1 MHQGNGQLLFILVV
15 SYSFDFRMDRSNK
28 DIVSVK
34 HSFALYVDN
43 TPLSVF
49 SSLFSLYQSKVTYIA
64 SYCTVQ
70 ALSSDFT
77 ECVLT
82 DPSFHCW
89 QMWVELPLH
98 LLKYFIVLSCPF
110 PVEGKT
116 RTLCRASKLTVLQIW
131 STGSWVLSPSSV
143 LKIFWDSTCVFPK
156 EGVKITAS
164 MRQFGLLRASQIQW
178 AGVITCHITWGH
190 QMSPGTQA
198 LPVHRARERLLLP
211 CSIQ

>member
-77 ECVLT
+77 VCSHRSLIPLLADVGGAAA
-82 DPSFHCW
+82 PSPQIFYSPFLSLSCGGKD
-89 QMWVELPLH
+89 QNPVQSFKADSIAD
-98 LLKYFIVLSCPF
+98 LKYRQLSFVPKFCP
-110 PVEGKT
+110 
-116 RTLCRASKLTVLQIW
+116 
-131 STGSWVLSPSSV
+131 
-143 LKIFWDSTCVFPK
+143 
-156 EGVKITAS
+156 
-164 MRQFGLLRASQIQW
+164 
-178 AGVITCHITWGH
+178 
-190 QMSPGTQA
+190 
-198 LPVHRARERLLLP
+198 
-211 CSIQ
+211 